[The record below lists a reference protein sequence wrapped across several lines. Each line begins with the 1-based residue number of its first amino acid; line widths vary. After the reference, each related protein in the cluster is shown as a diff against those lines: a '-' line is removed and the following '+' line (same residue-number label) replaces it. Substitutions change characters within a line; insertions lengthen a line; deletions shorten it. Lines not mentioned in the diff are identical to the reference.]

1 MPSLRSYHIVTYG
14 CQMNDNDSEIMAG
27 ILESK
32 GLEYVPSAEDA
43 DVVVVNTC
51 VVREG
56 AEERALGRVANLAS
70 AKKRGNCKVLAI
82 SGCMAQKDGEH
93 LLKLLPNVDLVIG
106 TRDLFKLGEL
116 IEHVVVSGE
125 RVVAVEDIDKPV
137 FGGVQPVRRFSQ
149 VRGLVTV
156 MYGCNNFCTFC
167 IVPHTRGREVSRPV
181 AEVVEE
187 VRRLADEGYSEVV
200 LLGQNVNSYY
210 DKEKRANFADLL
222 AAVNEVAGIKRIRF
236 VTSHPKDCTR
246 QLIEAI
252 ATLDKVCESIHL
264 PVQAGSNRVLRRM
277 KRFYTKEEYLNLL
290 SSLRERVPAIAITT
304 DIIVGF
310 PDETEQD
317 FEETYD
323 LMERARWDSAFM
335 FMYSPRP
342 GTKAAEWIDSV
353 PLEEKK
359 RRLQRCITLQ
369 ERISTE
375 INAQL
380 LGTVQSVLVESVS
393 KKSEAQLMGRTRSD
407 KAVVFTGPTSL
418 IGQEVNVR
426 ITETFAHTLRG
437 VLVSRGESS
446 FDARVGSDKNGR
458 RETIVKLGI

>member
-1 MPSLRSYHIVTYG
+1 AR
-14 CQMNDNDSEIMAG
+14 
-27 ILESK
+27 
-32 GLEYVPSAEDA
+32 GLVYEPAAEKA

-56 AEERALGRVANLAS
+56 AEERALGRVANLAA
-70 AKKRGNCKVLAI
+70 AKKQGTCKIIAV
-82 SGCMAQKDGEH
+82 SGCMAQKEGH
-93 LLKLLPNVDLVIG
+93 QLLDALPFVDLVVG
-106 TRDLFKLGEL
+106 TRDLFKLGLL
-116 IEHVVVSGE
+116 IEQVFTSGE
-125 RVVAVEDIDKPV
+125 RLVAVEDIDKPV
-137 FGGVQPVRRFSQ
+137 FASVQPVRRFSQ

-181 AEVVEE
+181 GEVVEE
-187 VRRLADEGYSEVV
+187 VQRLAEEGYAEVI

-210 DKEKRANFADLL
+210 DKQKRADFADLL
-222 AAVNEVAGIKRIRF
+222 AAVNDVNGIRRIRF
-236 VTSHPKDCTR
+236 VTSHPKDCSPR
-246 QLIEAI
+246 LIEAM

-290 SSLRERVPAIAITT
+290 EALRARVPCVAITT

-323 LMERARWDSAFM
+323 LMQRAQWDSAFM

-342 GTKAAEWIDSV
+342 GTKAAEWADSV
-353 PLEEKK
+353 AQEEKK
-359 RRLQRCITLQ
+359 RRLQRCIALQ
-369 ERISTE
+369 EKISTE

-380 LGTVQSVLVESVS
+380 LGTVQKVLVESVS
-393 KKSEAQLMGRTRSD
+393 KKSDQQLMGRTRTD
-407 KAVVFTGPTSL
+407 KAVVFNGSPAL
-418 IGQEVNVR
+418 IGQEVHVR

-437 VLVSRGESS
+437 ILLTSEMSPVASEFALCGE
-446 FDARVGSDKNGR
+446 
-458 RETIVKLGI
+458 KLTQ